1 LIKNYVPLDIPDGK
15 LFRNVDSKRFVHR
28 TYKINKKVNILY
40 IVLIV
45 NINLKYVSGF
55 YIMYKRIWA
64 IMAKKAASNVENN
77 LPPIIFAM
85 YFSGRC
91 RALK

>member
-1 LIKNYVPLDIPDGK
+1 MGSCSEMLIVNVLFTELIKSIFL
-15 LFRNVDSKRFVHR
+15 
-28 TYKINKKVNILY
+28 KVNILY

-64 IMAKKAASNVENN
+64 IMAKK
-77 LPPIIFAM
+77 LPTI
-85 YFSGRC
+85 
-91 RALK
+91 